1 MSSEYKS
8 SIANEISGFIA
19 EKRSVG
25 FKYIGEERIMRRF
38 DEYWFSHG
46 FEKAGLSPDTLA
58 EWLVMSESEGA
69 GSLAER
75 ISVIRQFSIYLN
87 GLCIP
92 SYIPPIEVKYN
103 APLPH
108 IFTDPEL
115 QGLFAVIDDHISSSH
130 VFFSKRIANEY
141 PVLYRLIY
149 LNGLRISEACKMAT
163 SEVDLDNGI
172 LTILDGKGR
181 KDRLIYL
188 SDDMSQLCTDYLK
201 WLENEI
207 GKYPKWLFPG
217 RNVDS
222 PIDIGTVEKK
232 FNEFWEM
239 TSFSNNCSIK
249 PTVHDLRHTFV
260 VDRINKWSAAG
271 LDFEHMLPYLSKFLG
286 HKSFNETFYYYH
298 YAKEATKNIHKKDT
312 TINKVIPEVMRR

>member
-1 MSSEYKS
+1 MDSEYRSSLSSE
-8 SIANEISGFIA
+8 IAGFVA

-25 FKYIGEERIMRRF
+25 FKYISEERIMRRF
-38 DEYWFSHG
+38 DEYWLSHG
-46 FEKAGLSPDTLA
+46 FMNEGLSPDTLA

-69 GSLAER
+69 RSLAER

-92 SYIPPIEVKYN
+92 SYIPRIEVKYN

-108 IFTDPEL
+108 IFSDTEL
-115 QGLFAVIDDHISSSH
+115 QGLFDVIDNHTSSGRA
-130 VFFSKRIANEY
+130 FFSKRMANEY
-141 PVLYRLIY
+141 PVLFRLIY
-149 LNGLRISEACKMAT
+149 LNGLRISEACKLAT

-188 SDDMSQLCTDYLK
+188 SDDMSQLCADYLN
-201 WLENEI
+201 WLETAM
-207 GKYPKWLFPG
+207 GMYPKWLFPG
-217 RNVDS
+217 RKPND
-222 PIDIGTVEKK
+222 PIGRATVEQK

-239 TSFSNNCSIK
+239 TLFSDNCSIK

-260 VDRINKWSAAG
+260 VDRINKWSATG

-286 HKSFNETFYYYH
+286 HKTFSETFYYYH
-298 YAKEATKNIHKKDT
+298 YAKETAVNIHKKDT
-312 TINKVIPEVMRR
+312 IINKVIPEVMRR

>member
-1 MSSEYKS
+1 MTSEYKS
-8 SIANEISGFIA
+8 SLSSEIAGFVA

-38 DEYWFSHG
+38 DEYWFSRG
-46 FEKAGLSPDTLA
+46 FMNEGLSPDNLA
-58 EWLVMSESEGA
+58 EWLVMSENEGA
-69 GSLAER
+69 GSLAGR

-108 IFTDPEL
+108 IFTAPEL
-115 QGLFAVIDDHISSSH
+115 QGLFAVIDNHISSSH
-130 VFFSKRIANEY
+130 VLFSKRMANEY
-141 PVLYRLIY
+141 PVLFRLIY

-163 SEVDLDNGI
+163 SEVNLKNRI

-188 SDDMSQLCTDYLK
+188 SEDMSQLCADYLK

-207 GKYPKWLFPG
+207 GAYPKWLFPG
-217 RNVDS
+217 RKPND
-222 PIDIGTVEKK
+222 PIGIATVEKK

-239 TSFSNNCSIK
+239 TSCSKNCSIK

-260 VDRINKWSAAG
+260 VDRINKWSAVG

-298 YAKEATKNIHKKDT
+298 YAKEAAKNIHKKDT